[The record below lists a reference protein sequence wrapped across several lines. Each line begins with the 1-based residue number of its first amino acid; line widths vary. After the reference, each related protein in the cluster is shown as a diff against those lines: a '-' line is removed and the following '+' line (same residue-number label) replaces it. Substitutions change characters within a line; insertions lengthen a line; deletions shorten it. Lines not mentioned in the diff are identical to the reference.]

1 LKPEFYIEQWG
12 QQKKTPNAESL
23 GFLAERIAANFIDRY
38 FYNDEY
44 ERQYIDLLCEMAT
57 FFDDPKLN
65 QLAAN
70 AIFGTVVE
78 RLCDDFE
85 ELQTETYNRLISQVI
100 ANIRCNRKGNKLHKQ
115 LSKMGLHTE
124 EEIYQRVEN
133 NRVKL
138 DEKLPDS
145 FKPQKI
151 IVLSRVTIGADIA
164 VTSVICQRATRLFP
178 EARLIIIG
186 NGKLGEV
193 MSDIPNTEVRE
204 LQYSRRGGLIEK
216 FNAWLN
222 LLDVIHKEVSDWN
235 EEQYLVLDP
244 DSRLSQLGVLPV
256 AGAASYRFFNS
267 RGKPSY
273 PARASISELTNVW
286 LNAIFGE
293 EAFFYP
299 KIWPSN
305 LNIECA
311 KSFINKLRASGG
323 HKIVCINLG
332 VGGNS
337 RKRLSGDFEISLVL
351 KLLEQTQVKVLL
363 DLGFGVEERQQ
374 MSAIIEEVAASGI
387 HVASSTFA
395 DLDAAD
401 VKASLVGIECSIG
414 QIAALISQSDEFIG
428 YDSACQHIAAAQGVR
443 TCTVFAGSNNVR
455 FIRRW
460 RACGSNLNELV
471 FVDTLSKYREVNTSE
486 VVARILGALRSA

>member
-12 QQKKTPNAESL
+12 KQQEAPDAESL
-23 GFLAERIAANFIDRY
+23 GSLAERIAANFIDRY

-65 QLAAN
+65 QLAAS
-70 AIFGTVVE
+70 AFFGTVVE

-100 ANIRCNRKGNKLHKQ
+100 ANIRRQPKGSELDKQ
-115 LSKMGLHTE
+115 LSNMGLHTE

-145 FKPQKI
+145 FNPQKI

-164 VTSVICQRATRLFP
+164 VTSVICQRAAKVFP
-178 EARLIIIG
+178 EARVIIVG
-186 NGKLGEV
+186 SGKLGEV
-193 MSDIPNTEVRE
+193 MSHTPNTEIRE

-222 LLDVIHKEVSDWN
+222 LLDVIRKEVSDLN

-256 AGAASYRFFNS
+256 VGAASYRFFNS

-293 EAFFYP
+293 DEFFYP

-305 LNIECA
+305 SNIERA
-311 KSFINKLRASGG
+311 KSFISELRASGAG
-323 HKIVCINLG
+323 EIVCINLG
-332 VGGNS
+332 VGGNF
-337 RKRLSGDFEISLVL
+337 RKRLTGDFEISLVL
-351 KLLEQTQVKVLL
+351 KLLEQAQVKVLL
-363 DLGFGVEERQQ
+363 DLGFGVDERQQ
-374 MSAIIEEVAASGI
+374 TSAILEAVAASGLQ
-387 HVASSTFA
+387 VASSAFA
-395 DLDAAD
+395 DLDATD
-401 VKASLVGIECSIG
+401 VKARLIGIECSIG

-443 TCTVFAGSNNVR
+443 ACTVFAGSNNVR

-460 RACGSNLNELV
+460 RACGPNLSELV
-471 FVDTLSKYREVNTSE
+471 FVDTLSKDREVNTSE
-486 VVARILGALRSA
+486 VVARILGALRPA